1 MLSNHPRIRVGIYV
15 AAVAAQIASFFVTL
29 YSADLAQ
36 AFVSTS
42 QVLAA
47 VAGVTALTN
56 LTPVVGENIGFSDPN
71 TGFRDQ

>member
-29 YSADLAQ
+29 YSPDLAQ

-56 LTPVVGENIGFSDPN
+56 LSTPNEGD
-71 TGFRDQ
+71 TGFRDNKHGL